1 MLRTCLLAFS
11 GKMDNHFTA
20 LWDGGHFKF
29 WSRETLSGVLTERGF
44 TDVRFVGTGRCAV
57 CLEEY
62 DPDCPETGGRGWKMK
77 ILGLNAFHGD
87 ASAAVLR
94 DGQLVGAL
102 EEERLNRIKHWAG
115 LPLLAA
121 KACLE
126 GAQPDHIAISRDPKA
141 HLTDKLFRAAL
152 RPHQWLKL
160 TSRATNSVR
169 IAQVGEVLAA
179 EGIVPRECRRV
190 HFVEHHRAHLASAF
204 FASPF
209 QEAAVIS
216 IDGFGDFSSV
226 MWGIGKGNHIEVRS
240 NVSFPHSLGIFY
252 TAFTQFLGFPKYGD
266 EYKMMGLSA
275 YGEPRF
281 AEQVRRVVRT
291 EGDQCR
297 LDLGYFTHHSKGVEM
312 TWYGGEPVLGEMFSH
327 KMVAE
332 FGHPRAPRS
341 EIRQRDMD
349 LAASVQ
355 LVLEENYF
363 ALLNFVQKQTGAAA
377 LCLAGGVALNCVAN
391 GMIFER
397 TNFRNVYVQP
407 AAHDAGTSIGAA
419 LYVQHQELKLP
430 RCFEMR
436 HVYYGPEYTD
446 GEILRDL
453 EAAGCKYRKLT
464 EEDLIGSTVEAI
476 AHGKIVGWFQGR
488 MEFGPRALGNRSI
501 LADPRR
507 KDMKEILNSRIKYR
521 EPFRPFCPSILSE
534 RVGEYFETDY
544 PSPFMVM
551 AYKIKSKQ
559 RERIPAV
566 THGDG
571 TGRLQTVERDLNP
584 RYWKLIHKFEEVT
597 GVPVLLNT
605 SFNENEPIVQTPAQA
620 IDCFLRTRMDVLSI
634 GGFVLHKEENARLS
648 ENRAAFA
655 ELQTG

>member
-1 MLRTCLLAFS
+1 M
-11 GKMDNHFTA
+11 N
-20 LWDGGHFKF
+20 
-29 WSRETLSGVLTERGF
+29 
-44 TDVRFVGTGRCAV
+44 
-57 CLEEY
+57 
-62 DPDCPETGGRGWKMK
+62 

-87 ASAAVLR
+87 ASAAVLQ
-94 DGQLVGAL
+94 DGQLVAAL

-115 LPLLAA
+115 LPVLAA
-121 KACLE
+121 KACLKE
-126 GAQPDHIAISRDPKA
+126 VQPDHIAISRDPKA
-141 HLTDKLFRAAL
+141 HLTDKLLRAAL
-152 RPHQWLKL
+152 RPHRWLNL
-160 TSRATNSVR
+160 SSRAANSVR
-169 IAQVGEVLAA
+169 IAQVGEVLAT
-179 EGIVPRECRRV
+179 EGIVPRAMRRV

-209 QEAAVIS
+209 EEAAVIS

-226 MWGIGKGNHIEVRS
+226 MWGVGKGNQIEVRGS
-240 NVSFPHSLGIFY
+240 VSFPHSLGIFY

-275 YGEPRF
+275 YGEPRY
-281 AEQVRRVVRT
+281 AKQVRRVVRT
-291 EGDQCR
+291 DKDQCR
-297 LDLGYFTHHSKGVEM
+297 LNLDYFTHHSKGVDM
-312 TWYGGEPVLGEMFSH
+312 TWNGGEPTLGAVFSH
-327 KMVAE
+327 RMAEE
-332 FGHPRAPRS
+332 FGDPRVPRS
-341 EIRQRDMD
+341 EIRQRDKD

-355 LVLEENYF
+355 LVLQENYF

-377 LCLAGGVALNCVAN
+377 VCLAGGVALNCVAN

-397 TNFRNVYVQP
+397 TNFRDVYVQP

-436 HVYYGPEYTD
+436 HVYYGPDYSYGD
-446 GEILRDL
+446 VLRDL
-453 EAAGCKYRKLT
+453 EAAGCKYHKLA
-464 EEDLIGSTVEAI
+464 EEDLIDRTVEAI
-476 AHGKIVGWFQGR
+476 AQGKIVGWFQGR

-521 EPFRPFCPSILSE
+521 EPFRPFCPSILAE
-534 RVGEYFETDY
+534 RVGEYFETGY

-551 AYKIKSKQ
+551 AYKIKPEQ

-571 TGRLQTVERDLNP
+571 TGRLQTVEREVNL
-584 RYWKLIHKFEEVT
+584 RYWNLIHKFEEVT

-634 GGFVLHKEENARLS
+634 GGFVLHKEENVRLS

-655 ELQTG
+655 ELQRA

>member
-1 MLRTCLLAFS
+1 M
-11 GKMDNHFTA
+11 N
-20 LWDGGHFKF
+20 
-29 WSRETLSGVLTERGF
+29 
-44 TDVRFVGTGRCAV
+44 
-57 CLEEY
+57 
-62 DPDCPETGGRGWKMK
+62 

-87 ASAAVLR
+87 ASAALLR
-94 DGQLVGAL
+94 DGQLLSAL

-115 LPLLAA
+115 LPVLAA
-121 KACLE
+121 KHCLD
-126 GAQPDHIAISRDPKA
+126 GSQPDHIAISRNPKA
-141 HLTDKLFRAAL
+141 HLADKLLRAAL
-152 RPHQWLKL
+152 RPHRWIGLS
-160 TSRATNSVR
+160 SRAANSAR
-169 IAQVGEVLAA
+169 IARVEQALAA
-179 EGIVPRECRRV
+179 EGIVARQQRQV

-209 QEAAVIS
+209 EQAAVIS

-226 MWGIGKGNHIEVRS
+226 MWGVGKGNQIEVRGS
-240 NVSFPHSLGIFY
+240 VSFPHSLGIFY

-297 LDLGYFTHHSKGVEM
+297 LNLDYFTHHSKGVEM
-312 TWYGGEPVLGEMFSH
+312 TWYGGEPALGAVFSP
-327 KMVAE
+327 KMAE
-332 FGHPRAPRS
+332 TFGEPRVPRS
-341 EIRQRDMD
+341 EILQRDKD

-363 ALLNFVQKQTGAAA
+363 TLLNFVQKQTGATAV
-377 LCLAGGVALNCVAN
+377 CLAGGVALNCVAN

-397 TNFRNVYVQP
+397 TNFRDVYVQP

-419 LYVQHQELKLP
+419 LYVQHQELKAP
-430 RCFEMR
+430 RQFEMR
-436 HVYYGPEYTD
+436 HVYYGPEYSD
-446 GEILRDL
+446 AEILRDL
-453 EAAGCKYRKLT
+453 QAAGCNYNKLS
-464 EEDLIGSTVEAI
+464 ENDLIARTADEISA
-476 AHGKIVGWFQGR
+476 GKIVGWFQGR

-507 KDMKEILNSRIKYR
+507 KDMKDILNSRIKYR
-521 EPFRPFCPSILSE
+521 EPFRPFCPSILAE
-534 RVGEYFETDY
+534 RVGDYFETNY

-551 AYKIKSKQ
+551 AYKIKPMQ
-559 RERIPAV
+559 REKIPAV

-571 TGRLQTVERDLNP
+571 TGRLQTVERDVNE
-584 RYWKLIHKFEEVT
+584 RYWNLIHKFEEKT

-620 IDCFLRTRMDVLSI
+620 IDCFLRTQMDVLLI
-634 GGFVLHKEENARLS
+634 GTFLLRKEENLASS
-648 ENRAAFA
+648 ENRVAFA
-655 ELQTG
+655 ESQT

>member
-1 MLRTCLLAFS
+1 MI
-11 GKMDNHFTA
+11 
-20 LWDGGHFKF
+20 
-29 WSRETLSGVLTERGF
+29 
-44 TDVRFVGTGRCAV
+44 
-57 CLEEY
+57 
-62 DPDCPETGGRGWKMK
+62 

-87 ASAAVLR
+87 ASAALLR
-94 DGQLVGAL
+94 DGQLVAAL

-121 KACLE
+121 KACLQ
-126 GAQPDHIAISRDPKA
+126 GAQPDHIAISRNPKA
-141 HLTDKLFRAAL
+141 HLADKLLRVAL
-152 RPHQWLKL
+152 RPHRWVSL
-160 TSRATNSVR
+160 TSRAANSAR
-169 IAQVGEVLAA
+169 IAQVGEALAV
-179 EGIVPRECRRV
+179 EGIVSRNRQQV

-209 QEAAVIS
+209 EQAAVIS

-226 MWGIGKGNHIEVRS
+226 MWGVGKGNQIKVRGS
-240 NVSFPHSLGIFY
+240 VSFPHSLGIFY

-281 AEQVRRVVRT
+281 AEEVRRVVRT
-291 EGDQCR
+291 EDDQCR
-297 LDLGYFTHHSKGVEM
+297 LNLDYFTHHSKGVEM
-312 TWYGGEPVLGEMFSH
+312 TWYGGEPTLGAIFSH
-327 KMVAE
+327 KMAEE
-332 FGHPRAPRS
+332 FGEPRVPRS
-341 EIRQRDMD
+341 EIEQRDKD

-377 LCLAGGVALNCVAN
+377 VCLAGGVALNCVAN

-397 TNFRNVYVQP
+397 TNFRDVYVQP

-436 HVYYGPEYTD
+436 HVYYGPEYSD
-446 GEILRDL
+446 SEILRDL
-453 EAAGCKYRKLT
+453 EAGGCTYHKRA
-464 EEDLIGSTVEAI
+464 EEDLIGCTVEAI
-476 AHGKIVGWFQGR
+476 AQGKIVGWFQGR

-551 AYKIKSKQ
+551 AYKIKPEQ

-571 TGRLQTVERDLNP
+571 TGRLQTVEREVNP
-584 RYWKLIHKFEEVT
+584 LYWKLIHKFEEVT

-620 IDCFLRTRMDVLSI
+620 IDCFLRTQMDVLAI
-634 GGFVLHKEENARLS
+634 GAFLLRKEENLTPS
-648 ENRAAFA
+648 ENRTAFA
-655 ELQTG
+655 EL

>member
-1 MLRTCLLAFS
+1 MR
-11 GKMDNHFTA
+11 
-20 LWDGGHFKF
+20 
-29 WSRETLSGVLTERGF
+29 
-44 TDVRFVGTGRCAV
+44 
-57 CLEEY
+57 
-62 DPDCPETGGRGWKMK
+62 

-87 ASAAVLR
+87 SSAALMR
-94 DGQLVGAL
+94 DGQLVAAL

-115 LPLLAA
+115 LPTGAA

-126 GAQPDHIAISRDPKA
+126 GAEPDYIAISRNPKA
-141 HLTDKLFRAAL
+141 HLRDKLMRAAL
-152 RPHQWLKL
+152 RPHRWLNL
-160 TSRATNSVR
+160 SSRAVNSVR
-169 IAQVGEVLAA
+169 IAQVGDLLAA
-179 EGIVPRECRRV
+179 EGIVSQPKRPV

-209 QEAAVIS
+209 EEAAVVS

-226 MWGIGKGNHIEVRS
+226 MWGLGKANQIEVRGS
-240 NVSFPHSLGIFY
+240 VSFPHSLGIFY
-252 TAFTQFLGFPKYGD
+252 TAFTQFLGFPKFGD

-281 AEQVRRVVRT
+281 AEQVRRIVRT

-297 LDLGYFTHHSKGVEM
+297 LNLDYFTHHSKGVEM
-312 TWYGGEPVLGEMFSH
+312 TWYGGEPVLGSIFSNR
-327 KMVAE
+327 MAEE
-332 FGHPRAPRS
+332 FGDPRVPRS
-341 EIRQRDMD
+341 EIRQKDMD

-363 ALLNFVQKQTGAAA
+363 ALLNFVQEQTGKTAV
-377 LCLAGGVALNCVAN
+377 CLAGGVALNCVAN

-397 TNFRNVYVQP
+397 TNFRDVYVQP

-436 HVYYGPEYTD
+436 HVYYGQEYSD
-446 GEILRDL
+446 SEVLRAL
-453 EAAGCKYRKLT
+453 EAAGCKYRKLA
-464 EEDLIGSTVEAI
+464 ENELIDGAVEAI
-476 AHGKIVGWFQGR
+476 AQGKIVGWFQGR

-501 LADPRR
+501 LADPRS

-521 EPFRPFCPSILSE
+521 EPFRPFCPSILAE
-534 RVGEYFETDY
+534 RVSDYFETDY
-544 PSPFMVM
+544 PSPFMVV
-551 AYKIKSKQ
+551 AYKIKPKQ
-559 RERIPAV
+559 CEVIPAV

-571 TGRLQTVERDLNP
+571 TGRLQTVDREVNP
-584 RYWKLIHKFEEVT
+584 LYWKLIRKFDELT

-620 IDCFLRTRMDVLSI
+620 IDCFLRTRIDVLSI
-634 GGFVLHKEENARLS
+634 GGFLLHKRENADLS
-648 ENRAAFA
+648 ENRASFA
-655 ELQTG
+655 ELQRG

>member
-1 MLRTCLLAFS
+1 
-11 GKMDNHFTA
+11 
-20 LWDGGHFKF
+20 
-29 WSRETLSGVLTERGF
+29 
-44 TDVRFVGTGRCAV
+44 
-57 CLEEY
+57 
-62 DPDCPETGGRGWKMK
+62 MK

-87 ASAAVLR
+87 ASAALLR
-94 DGQLVGAL
+94 DGQLVVAL

-115 LPLLAA
+115 LPVGAA

-126 GAQPDHIAISRDPKA
+126 GAQPDYIAISRNPKA
-141 HLTDKLFRAAL
+141 HLTDKLVRAAL
-152 RPHQWLKL
+152 RPHRWLRL
-160 TSRATNSVR
+160 SSRAVNSMR
-169 IAQVGEVLAA
+169 IAQVGELLSA
-179 EGIVPRECRRV
+179 EGIVAQQTRQV
-190 HFVEHHRAHLASAF
+190 NFVEHHRAHLASAF

-209 QEAAVIS
+209 EEAAVIS

-226 MWGIGKGNHIEVRS
+226 MWGVGKANQIDVRGS
-240 NVSFPHSLGIFY
+240 VSFPHSLGIFY
-252 TAFTQFLGFPKYGD
+252 TAFTQFLGFAKYGD

-297 LDLGYFTHHSKGVEM
+297 LNLDYFTHHSKGVEM
-312 TWYGGEPVLGEMFSH
+312 TWYGGEPVLGTVFSPR
-327 KMVAE
+327 MVEE
-332 FGHPRAPRS
+332 FGDPRTPRS
-341 EIRQRDMD
+341 EIHQRDMD

-363 ALLNFVQKQTGAAA
+363 TLLNFVQKQTGKAVV
-377 LCLAGGVALNCVAN
+377 CLAGGVALNCVAN

-397 TNFRNVYVQP
+397 TNFRDVYVQP

-419 LYVQHQELKLP
+419 LYVQHQELNVP

-446 GEILRDL
+446 SEILRDL
-453 EAAGCKYRKLT
+453 EAVGCKYHKVP
-464 EEDLIGSTVEAI
+464 EEDLIGNTVEAI
-476 AHGKIVGWFQGR
+476 ARGKIVGWFQGR

-521 EPFRPFCPSILSE
+521 EPFRPFCPSILAE

-551 AYKIKSKQ
+551 AYKIKPKQ
-559 RERIPAV
+559 RDRIPAV
-566 THGDG
+566 MHGDG
-571 TGRLQTVERDLNP
+571 TGRLQTVAREVNP
-584 RYWKLIHKFEEVT
+584 LYWRLLHKFEEVT

-634 GGFVLHKEENARLS
+634 GGFVLHKEENVNLS
-648 ENRAAFA
+648 ENRTAFA
-655 ELQTG
+655 EVERG

>member
-1 MLRTCLLAFS
+1 M
-11 GKMDNHFTA
+11 N
-20 LWDGGHFKF
+20 
-29 WSRETLSGVLTERGF
+29 
-44 TDVRFVGTGRCAV
+44 
-57 CLEEY
+57 
-62 DPDCPETGGRGWKMK
+62 

-87 ASAAVLR
+87 ASAALLR
-94 DGQLVGAL
+94 DGRLVAAF
-102 EEERLNRIKHWAG
+102 EEERLNRVKHWAG
-115 LPLLAA
+115 LPVLAA
-121 KACLE
+121 KACLQ
-126 GAQPDHIAISRDPKA
+126 GTQPDHIAISRNPKA
-141 HLTDKLFRAAL
+141 HLADKLLRVAL
-152 RPHQWLKL
+152 RPHRWASL
-160 TSRATNSVR
+160 TSRAVNTAR
-169 IAQVGEVLAA
+169 IAQVGEALAA
-179 EGIVPRECRRV
+179 EGIVSRAQPEV

-209 QEAAVIS
+209 EQAAVIS

-226 MWGIGKGNHIEVRS
+226 MWGVGKGNQIEVRGS
-240 NVSFPHSLGIFY
+240 VSFPHSLGIFY

-281 AEQVRRVVRT
+281 AEKVRRVVRT
-291 EGDQCR
+291 EDDQCR
-297 LDLGYFTHHSKGVEM
+297 LNLDYFTHHSKGVEM
-312 TWYGGEPVLGEMFSH
+312 TWYGGEPTLGAIFSH
-327 KMVAE
+327 KMAEE
-332 FGHPRAPRS
+332 FGEPRMPRS
-341 EIRQRDMD
+341 DIEQRDKD

-363 ALLNFVQKQTGAAA
+363 VLLNFVQRQTGMSTV
-377 LCLAGGVALNCVAN
+377 CLAGGVALNCVAN

-397 TNFRNVYVQP
+397 TNFRDVYVQP

-430 RCFEMR
+430 RQFEMR
-436 HVYYGPEYTD
+436 HVYYGTEYSD
-446 GEILRDL
+446 SEILCDL
-453 EAAGCKYRKLT
+453 QSAGCKHHKLA
-464 EEDLIGSTVEAI
+464 EDDLMGRTVEAI
-476 AHGKIVGWFQGR
+476 AQGKIVGWFQGR

-521 EPFRPFCPSILSE
+521 EPFRPFCPSILAE

-551 AYKIKSKQ
+551 AYKIKPKQ

-571 TGRLQTVERDLNP
+571 TGRLQTVERDVNE
-584 RYWKLIHKFEEVT
+584 RYWKLIHKFEEAT
-597 GVPVLLNT
+597 GIPVLLNT

-620 IDCFLRTRMDVLSI
+620 IDCFLRTQMDVLSI
-634 GGFVLHKEENARLS
+634 GGFLLRKEENLTPS

-655 ELQTG
+655 ELQTR